1 MTKLINQENLKRLAQ
16 GLHNKAKDLVS
27 TEQERATAEEAR
39 LEGLING
46 NTSSIANINNPET
59 GILKQAKDYVDTA
72 IAGVDA
78 GALETRI
85 EVVEAKNTEQDAAI
99 AGKVAKTDIANN
111 LTQTTTG
118 KVLDATQGKALND
131 KIVAETQRATAAE
144 QANAQAIATEVSNR
158 KGEITRV
165 EGLVT
170 TEKERALAAETS
182 LSERLD
188 VIEGAGEGSI
198 TKALTDAK
206 SYTDRK
212 IGEVN
217 GTISTLQGKVTANE
231 GEISK
236 LKDAVSNKNNNTIVV
251 EVESEI
257 ATANENPKVG
267 DLAFVISTKRA
278 YIYKGVEAAILA
290 DVPAGWVVFDEIT
303 NELDLVSYLK
313 KSEAESLYRKKSE
326 KIAEGDLN
334 SALSSKINNK
344 ADSSTVTA
352 LDGKITTV
360 ESKANAN
367 ASAIEVLNGS
377 GVGSVSK
384 SISTAL
390 ESYSNTEAV
399 KTMLTGVVG
408 SLELSIV
415 GDEVILSAGGKDT
428 GITISQTKLNLVTTA
443 EIDEMLS
450 SIV

>member
-16 GLHNKAKDLVS
+16 GLHNKTKDLVNA
-27 TEQERATAEEAR
+27 EQERATAEEAR

-59 GILKQAKDYVDTA
+59 GILKQAKDYVDAA

-85 EVVEAKNTEQDAAI
+85 EAVETKNIEQDAAI

-111 LTQTTTG
+111 LTQTTIG

-144 QANAQAIATEVSNR
+144 QANSQAIATEVSNR

-188 VIEGAGEGSI
+188 VIEGTGEGSI

-257 ATANENPKVG
+257 ATANGNPKVG

-278 YIYKGVEAAILA
+278 YIYKGVEAATLA

-326 KIAEGDLN
+326 KIAAGDLD

-390 ESYSNTEAV
+390 ESYSNTETV